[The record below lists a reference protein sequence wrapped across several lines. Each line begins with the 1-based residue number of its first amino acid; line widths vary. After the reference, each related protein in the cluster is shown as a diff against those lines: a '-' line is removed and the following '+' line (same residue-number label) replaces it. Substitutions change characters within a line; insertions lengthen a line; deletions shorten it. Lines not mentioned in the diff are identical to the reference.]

1 MTKQKSVYRKNFSL
15 IIAFIVL
22 LSAILVVALLITYS
36 LTRKYVTNE
45 FSSKKIE
52 VLEQTIRPYNDFFY
66 NKIPRITSY
75 QGYLNK
81 ASATEYASSVFKT
94 YPFVKSVDFY
104 HFEISNHPDPQGVH
118 TERLNQVVRNA
129 YHFTPSARDTGIIQT
144 KTISDKE
151 VKRKD
156 DFNLMALKLGNF
168 IQEVDTSRTYTSE
181 ETFSTFYDI
190 KPNKISYINNPSLEF
205 LRIYKDLLT
214 SKTSSS
220 VYPQD
225 LMVFN
230 LTPTNLVVKNTH
242 PELYQHI
249 SIQQV
254 LYYPL
259 DANAGEKLIT
269 DEIALPGAFSGYK
282 LYFQSD
288 ANFGQTEVF
297 RRFLPS
303 AGIIIA
309 IYIFLLIIGWLIYRN
324 LNVNHKLFKLQYDFI
339 NNFTHEFKTPVSVI
353 KIAGSNLR
361 SDAELSDRQRMHYGK
376 ILDQEADKLNE
387 LMNRLLSFTQL
398 ENRSILIKKEEI
410 KLDEFVD
417 KYINTFK
424 IKYPDF
430 KLSYDIKNVQTFQSD
445 PVLLGSIFQNMIEN
459 AYKYSPPNR
468 KEQHITVERVKKD
481 IVFSFK
487 DKGIGIPKREVD
499 NIFRKFYRIE
509 SQYNQNGSVG
519 LGLAF
524 CKELVNFMN
533 GDITVK
539 SKLAEGSEFK
549 IILPINP

>member
-1 MTKQKSVYRKNFSL
+1 MTKQKSIYRKNFSL

-45 FSSKKIE
+45 FSSRKIE

-66 NKIPRITSY
+66 NKIPQITAY
-75 QGYLNK
+75 QGFLNQS
-81 ASATEYASSVFKT
+81 SAMQYAGSVFKN

-104 HFEISNHPDPQGVH
+104 HFEISNHPGPLAVRTDN
-118 TERLNQVVRNA
+118 LNIAVRNA
-129 YHFTPSARDTGIIQT
+129 FHFTPAAGDKVAANYHAIT
-144 KTISDKE
+144 DKE
-151 VKRKD
+151 IQRKD
-156 DFNLMALKLGNF
+156 DFNLMGLKLSNF
-168 IQEVDTSRTYTSE
+168 IQEADTSRSYTPE
-181 ETFSTFYDI
+181 ELFATFYDI
-190 KPNKISYINNPSLEF
+190 KPNKISYISNPRLEE
-205 LRIYKDLLT
+205 LKIYKDLLT
-214 SKTSSS
+214 NKKPSS
-220 VYPQD
+220 VYQQD

-230 LTPTNLVVKNTH
+230 LTPTSLSIKNTH

-254 LYYPL
+254 LYYPF
-259 DANAGEKLIT
+259 DINGGEKVIT

-288 ANFGQTEVF
+288 ANFGMAEVF
-297 RRFLPS
+297 KRFLPS
-303 AGIIIA
+303 AAISIV

-410 KLDEFVD
+410 KLDEFVE

-430 KLSYDIKNVQTFQSD
+430 KLTYTIKNADVFQSD

-487 DKGIGIPKREVD
+487 DKGIGIPRNELA
-499 NIFRKFYRIE
+499 NIFRKFYRIQ

-533 GDITVK
+533 GDIIVK

-549 IILPINP
+549 IILPY

>member
-22 LSAILVVALLITYS
+22 LSAILVVALFITYN
-36 LTRKYVTNE
+36 LTRKYVASE

-52 VLEQTIRPYNDFFY
+52 VFEQTIKPYDDFFH
-66 NKIPRITSY
+66 NKIPRITTY
-75 QGYLNK
+75 AGFLNQS
-81 ASATEYASSVFKT
+81 SAAAYVTSVFKS

-104 HFEISNHPDPQGVH
+104 HFYISNHPNPLAVH
-118 TERLNQVVRNA
+118 TGNLNMAVKNA
-129 YHFTPSARDTGIIQT
+129 FHFTPALNNDGPVQYKVIAGNDI
-144 KTISDKE
+144 
-151 VKRKD
+151 KRKD
-156 DFNLMALKLGNF
+156 DFSLMALKLSKF
-168 IQEVDTSRTYTSE
+168 IQEVDTTHSYTLD

-190 KPNKISYINNPSLEF
+190 KPNKISYINNPSLEY
-205 LRIYKDLLT
+205 LRIYRDLLT
-214 SKTSSS
+214 KKETSSL
-220 VYPQD
+220 YPQD
-225 LMVFN
+225 LMVFSLN
-230 LTPTNLVVKNTH
+230 PDSLIIKNTH

-254 LYYPL
+254 LYYNL
-259 DANAGEKLIT
+259 NATAGETIVT
-269 DEIALPGAFSGYK
+269 EEIALPGAFSGYK

-288 ANFGQTEVF
+288 ANFGMAEVF

-303 AGIIIA
+303 AGIA
-309 IYIFLLIIGWLIYRN
+309 LVIYLFLLIIGWLIYRN
-324 LNVNHKLFKLQYDFI
+324 LNVNHKMFKLQYDFI

-361 SDAELSDRQRMHYGK
+361 SDAELSDRQRIQYGK

-398 ENRSILIKKEEI
+398 ENKSILLKKEEI
-410 KLDEFVD
+410 NLDEFVE

-430 KLSYDIKNVQTFQSD
+430 NLTYGTTGVEVFESD

-468 KEQHITVERVKKD
+468 KEQYISIERVKRD
-481 IVFSFK
+481 IIFIFT
-487 DKGIGIPKREVD
+487 DKGIGIPKNEIG

-533 GDITVK
+533 GEITVK
-539 SKLAEGSEFK
+539 SKLNEGSEFK
-549 IILPINP
+549 IVLPY

>member
-1 MTKQKSVYRKNFSL
+1 MTKQKSIYRKNFSL
-15 IIAFIVL
+15 IVAFIVL
-22 LSAILVVALLITYS
+22 LSAILVAALFITYN

-45 FSSKKIE
+45 FSSRKIE

-66 NKIPRITSY
+66 NKIPKITAY
-75 QGYLNK
+75 QGFLNQS
-81 ASATEYASSVFKT
+81 SALQYASSVFKN

-104 HFEISNHPDPQGVH
+104 HFEISNHADPLAVR
-118 TERLNQVVRNA
+118 TDNLSITVRNA
-129 YHFTPSARDTGIIQT
+129 YHFVPAANAGSPGRVRVIG
-144 KTISDKE
+144 DKE
-151 VKRKD
+151 IERKD
-156 DFNLMALKLGNF
+156 DFNLMALKLSSF
-168 IQEVDTSRTYTSE
+168 IQQADTSRSYTPE
-181 ETFSTFYDI
+181 ELFTTFYDI
-190 KPNKISYINNPSLEF
+190 KPNKISYISNPRLEE
-205 LRIYKDLLT
+205 LKIYKDLLT
-214 SKTSSS
+214 SKQPSS
-220 VYPQD
+220 VYQQD

-230 LTPTNLVVKNTH
+230 LTPLSLTVKNTH

-249 SIQQV
+249 SIRQV
-254 LYYPL
+254 LYYPF
-259 DANAGEKLIT
+259 DVNGGENVVT

-288 ANFGQTEVF
+288 VNFSRAEVF
-297 RRFLPS
+297 KRFLPA
-303 AGIIIA
+303 AGIAIA
-309 IYIFLLIIGWLIYRN
+309 IYVFLLIIVWLIYRN

-339 NNFTHEFKTPVSVI
+339 TNFTHEFKTPVSVI

-361 SDAELSDRQRMHYGK
+361 SDAELSDRQRMQYGK
-376 ILDQEADKLNE
+376 ILDQEADKLND

-417 KYINTFK
+417 KYISTFK

-430 KLSYDIKNVQTFQSD
+430 ILTCEIRNAEVFESD

-459 AYKYSPPNR
+459 AYKYSPPKR
-468 KEQHITVERVKKD
+468 KEEHITIERVKKD
-481 IVFSFK
+481 IVFLFK
-487 DKGIGIPKREVD
+487 DKGIGIPKNELA
-499 NIFRKFYRIE
+499 NIFRKFYRVQ

-539 SKLAEGSEFK
+539 SKLGEGSEFK
-549 IILPINP
+549 IILPY

>member
-1 MTKQKSVYRKNFSL
+1 MTKQKSIYRKNFSL

-22 LSAILVVALLITYS
+22 LSAILVVALLITYN

-45 FSSKKIE
+45 FSSRKIE
-52 VLEQTIRPYNDFFY
+52 VLDQTIRPYNDFFF
-66 NKIPRITSY
+66 NKIPKITSY
-75 QGYLNK
+75 QGFLNQSS
-81 ASATEYASSVFKT
+81 ASQYASSVFKNS
-94 YPFVKSVDFY
+94 PFVRSIDFY
-104 HFEISNHPDPQGVH
+104 HFEISNHADPDAVR
-118 TERLNQVVRNA
+118 TDNLNIAVRKA
-129 YHFTPSARDTGIIQT
+129 LHFTPAPNADSPGRFKVINEKDI
-144 KTISDKE
+144 E
-151 VKRKD
+151 RKD
-156 DFNLMALKLGNF
+156 DFNLMALKLSSF
-168 IQEVDTSRTYTSE
+168 IQEADTSRSYTPE
-181 ETFSTFYDI
+181 ELFATFYDI
-190 KPNKISYINNPSLEF
+190 KPNKISYISNPSLEE
-205 LRIYKDLLT
+205 LKIYKDLLT
-214 SKTSSS
+214 SKRPSSL
-220 VYPQD
+220 YQQD

-230 LTPTNLVVKNTH
+230 LTPLNLVVKNTH

-249 SIQQV
+249 TTRQV

-259 DANAGEKLIT
+259 DTNGGENVIT

-288 ANFGQTEVF
+288 VNFGRVEVF

-303 AGIIIA
+303 AGIIIV

-398 ENRSILIKKEEI
+398 ENRSILLKKEEI
-410 KLDEFVD
+410 KLDEFIE

-430 KLSYDIKNVQTFQSD
+430 ILTYEIKSVQVFESD
-445 PVLLGSIFQNMIEN
+445 PILLGSIFQNMIEN
-459 AYKYSPPNR
+459 AYKYSPPKR
-468 KEQHITVERVKKD
+468 KEQHITIERVKKD
-481 IVFSFK
+481 IVFLFR
-487 DKGIGIPKREVD
+487 DKGIGIPKHEVA

-533 GDITVK
+533 GEITVK
-539 SKLAEGSEFK
+539 SKLGEGSEFK
-549 IILPINP
+549 IVLPY